1 MVVKE
6 KLHKLHKLQ
15 EVVAGKFRMARQHKD
30 KVDNK
35 HQDELAK
42 HEELLQEG
50 EKKRESN
57 LRNNPAANRKDSQDM
72 NMLNRQDDMKV
83 KEAEKMSV
91 QKMRRE
97 LIEEP
102 FKLRAAAVAEVVERC
117 VLQQKE
123 NLLNVKNMRGIIQA
137 NRSNVDFDDLF
148 NARNIETE
156 KTSVEKNDTV
166 SPENKADLKEKK
178 AVVRKTEEAININQE
193 ERRVEQKQTDMK
205 VNSVT
210 DIRDCESGHM
220 VMYLDHHADQELT
233 KTEPPFSPNTFF
245 SALSREAK
253 KICTSLKTEG
263 RVRGK
268 SHRGDQ
274 QQQQCSSESKE
285 QNNDNSRI
293 VFDQTLGSC
302 AQPTTCHM
310 APTDRETKSE
320 TPGRQVADDSSST
333 TRDQQ
338 NREEAQSSLGGM
350 STIEQQRREDV
361 RSSLGGMLLIVLVL
375 WLVLETPAEISN
387 KNAK

>member
-57 LRNNPAANRKDSQDM
+57 LRNKATANPKDM
-72 NMLNRQDDMKV
+72 NMLNRQEGMNT
-83 KEAEKMSV
+83 KEVEKMSA

-102 FKLRAAAVAEVVERC
+102 FKLRAAAVAEAVERC

-123 NLLNVKNMRGIIQA
+123 NLLNMKNMRGIIQA

-220 VMYLDHHADQELT
+220 VTYLDHTNQALT
-233 KTEPPFSPNTFF
+233 KTETPFSPRTFF

-268 SHRGDQ
+268 GHRGEQ

>member
-15 EVVAGKFRMARQHKD
+15 EVVAGKFRMARQHK
-30 KVDNK
+30 VDNK
-35 HQDELAK
+35 HQDEPLAK
-42 HEELLQEG
+42 HERLLQEA
-50 EKKRESN
+50 EKKRQSN
-57 LRNNPAANRKDSQDM
+57 LRNQATENLKDSQEM
-72 NMLNRQDDMKV
+72 KMLKMKEV
-83 KEAEKMSV
+83 EKMSV

-102 FKLRAAAVAEVVERC
+102 FKLRAAAVADAVERC

-193 ERRVEQKQTDMK
+193 ERRVEQKQTDTK
-205 VNSVT
+205 VRSVT

-220 VMYLDHHADQELT
+220 VIYLDHHADQALT

>member
-35 HQDELAK
+35 HQDEPLAK
-42 HEELLQEG
+42 HERLLQEA
-50 EKKRESN
+50 EKKRQSN
-57 LRNNPAANRKDSQDM
+57 LRNQATENLKDSQEM
-72 NMLNRQDDMKV
+72 KMLKMKEV
-83 KEAEKMSV
+83 EKMSV

-102 FKLRAAAVAEVVERC
+102 FKLRAAAVADAVERC

-193 ERRVEQKQTDMK
+193 ERRVEQKQTDTK
-205 VNSVT
+205 VRSVT

-220 VMYLDHHADQELT
+220 VIYLDHHADQALT

>member
-1 MVVKE
+1 MVKE

-35 HQDELAK
+35 HQDEPLAK
-42 HEELLQEG
+42 HERLLQEA
-50 EKKRESN
+50 EKKRQSN
-57 LRNNPAANRKDSQDM
+57 LRNQATENLKDSQEM
-72 NMLNRQDDMKV
+72 KMLKMKEV
-83 KEAEKMSV
+83 EKMSV

-123 NLLNVKNMRGIIQA
+123 NLLNMKNMRGMKQA
-137 NRSNVDFDDLF
+137 NISNVDFDDLF

-166 SPENKADLKEKK
+166 SPENKADVNEKK
-178 AVVRKTEEAININQE
+178 AAVRKIEEAININQE
-193 ERRVEQKQTDMK
+193 ERGVEQKHTDTK
-205 VNSVT
+205 VRSAT
-210 DIRDCESGHM
+210 DVRDCESGHM
-220 VMYLDHHADQELT
+220 VIYLDHHADQALT

-302 AQPTTCHM
+302 AQPTTSHRTL
-310 APTDRETKSE
+310 TDRETESE
-320 TPGRQVADDSSST
+320 TPGGQVADDSSPT

-387 KNAK
+387 KNAKR

>member
-15 EVVAGKFRMARQHKD
+15 EVVAGKFRMARQHK
-30 KVDNK
+30 VDNK
-35 HQDELAK
+35 HQDEPLAK
-42 HEELLQEG
+42 HERLLQEA
-50 EKKRESN
+50 EKKRQSN
-57 LRNNPAANRKDSQDM
+57 LRNQATENLKDSQEM
-72 NMLNRQDDMKV
+72 KMLKMKEV
-83 KEAEKMSV
+83 EKMSV

-102 FKLRAAAVAEVVERC
+102 FKLRAAAVADAVERC

-123 NLLNVKNMRGIIQA
+123 NLLNMKNMRGMKQA

-193 ERRVEQKQTDMK
+193 ERRVEQKQTDTK
-205 VNSVT
+205 VRSVT

-220 VMYLDHHADQELT
+220 VIYLDHHADQALT

-302 AQPTTCHM
+302 AEQPTCHRT
-310 APTDRETKSE
+310 PTDRETKSE
-320 TPGRQVADDSSST
+320 TPGGQVADDCSPT

>member
-15 EVVAGKFRMARQHKD
+15 EVVAGKFRMARQHK
-30 KVDNK
+30 VDNK
-35 HQDELAK
+35 HQDEPLAK
-42 HEELLQEG
+42 HERLLQEA
-50 EKKRESN
+50 EKKRQSN
-57 LRNNPAANRKDSQDM
+57 LRNQATENLKDSQEM
-72 NMLNRQDDMKV
+72 KMLKMKEV
-83 KEAEKMSV
+83 EKMSV

-148 NARNIETE
+148 NARNFERE

-166 SPENKADLKEKK
+166 SPEDKADVQEKK

-193 ERRVEQKQTDMK
+193 ERRVEQKQTDTK
-205 VNSVT
+205 VRSVT

-233 KTEPPFSPNTFF
+233 KTETPFSPKTFF

>member
-35 HQDELAK
+35 HQDEPLAK
-42 HEELLQEG
+42 HERLLQEA
-50 EKKRESN
+50 EKKRQSN
-57 LRNNPAANRKDSQDM
+57 LRNQATENLKDSQEM
-72 NMLNRQDDMKV
+72 KMLKMKEV
-83 KEAEKMSV
+83 EKMSV

-102 FKLRAAAVAEVVERC
+102 FKLRAAAVADAVERC

-123 NLLNVKNMRGIIQA
+123 NLLNMKNMRGMKQA
-137 NRSNVDFDDLF
+137 NISNVDFDDLF
-148 NARNIETE
+148 NARNFETE
-156 KTSVEKNDTV
+156 KTSVEKNDTE
-166 SPENKADLKEKK
+166 SPENKADVLEKK

-193 ERRVEQKQTDMK
+193 ERRVEQKQTDTK
-205 VNSVT
+205 VRSVT

-220 VMYLDHHADQELT
+220 VIYLDHHADQALT

-387 KNAK
+387 KNAKR